1 MNPIVADLASQ
12 DTASIESGAAHEI
25 EFAVG
30 DCALGK
36 VLVARSSIGVCAIRF
51 GSTAGDLEQDLVASF
66 PDSRVVLNNRRLR
79 DDLTKVVQ
87 FIAMPS
93 DPLDLDLDIR
103 GTPFQRRVWD
113 ALRTIAFGKPLT
125 YAQLACRVRGPKSLR
140 AVAQACAENPIA
152 LAIPCHR
159 VMGNSGSM
167 AGYRW
172 GTERRRALINK
183 EVAICL
189 AARWPKPSGRR
200 SASFDSPATTG
211 VRQPSSGPILKTSTH
226 RRQQPNHRTEK

>member
-1 MNPIVADLASQ
+1 MNLIVIDPASREA
-12 DTASIESGAAHEI
+12 ASIKGGAVDKI
-25 EFAVG
+25 EFAIG

-36 VLVARSSIGVCAIRF
+36 VLVARSPSGVCAIRF
-51 GSTAGDLEQDLVASF
+51 GSTADEMEQDLAASF
-66 PDSRVVLNNRRLR
+66 PDSRLALNGRRLS
-79 DDLTKVVQ
+79 DDLVKVLQ
-87 FIAMPS
+87 FIAVPRNS
-93 DPLDLDLDIR
+93 LDLELDIR

-125 YAQLACRVRGPKSLR
+125 YAQLARRVSGSKSLR

-172 GTERRRALINK
+172 GIERKRALINR
-183 EVAICL
+183 EIAI
-189 AARWPKPSGRR
+189 
-200 SASFDSPATTG
+200 
-211 VRQPSSGPILKTSTH
+211 
-226 RRQQPNHRTEK
+226 

>member
-1 MNPIVADLASQ
+1 MKLIVAELAPRE
-12 DTASIESGAAHEI
+12 TASITSGAAHEI
-25 EFAVG
+25 EFVVG

-36 VLVARSSIGVCAIRF
+36 VLVARSPIGVCAIRF
-51 GSTAGDLEQDLVASF
+51 GSTARGVEHDLAASF
-66 PDSRVVLNNRRLR
+66 PDSRIVLSNRRLR

-87 FIAMPS
+87 FIAAPR

-113 ALRTIAFGKPLT
+113 GLRTIGLGNPLT
-125 YAQLACRVRGPKSLR
+125 YAQLARRVSGPKSLR
-140 AVAQACAENPIA
+140 AIAQACAENPIA

-172 GTERRRALINK
+172 GSERKQALINK
-183 EVAICL
+183 EVA
-189 AARWPKPSGRR
+189 
-200 SASFDSPATTG
+200 T
-211 VRQPSSGPILKTSTH
+211 
-226 RRQQPNHRTEK
+226 